1 MSIFGKTL
9 AGLLQEIGCHVEIAL
24 GGFDIDVA
32 EIRRESGQQT
42 LDIPAGTIP
51 RDDSMDCG
59 CVPNVVD
66 ARRATFAGG
75 ATDTCCSSYF
85 LKQRDHMWIRPSS
98 ARLCCKETGIIAQR
112 QWKLPPPLNMDGQ
125 LSCEFWSDRHKPC
138 LEKLCVANGENPLDD
153 IDIAQCQIEGFANAE
168 AASV

>member
-1 MSIFGKTL
+1 M
-9 AGLLQEIGCHVEIAL
+9 EIAL
-24 GGFDIDVA
+24 CGFDINVA
-32 EIRRESGQQT
+32 EIRRESWHQT
-42 LDIPAGTIP
+42 LDIPAGSIP

-59 CVPNVVD
+59 CVPYVVD

-75 ATDTCCSSYF
+75 ATDTCCSSDF

-98 ARLCCKETGIIAQR
+98 ARLCRKEAGIIAQR
-112 QWKLPPPLNMDGQ
+112 QWKLAPPLNMDGQ

-138 LEKLCVANGENPLDD
+138 LEKLCVANGENPLDG
-153 IDIAQCQIEGFANAE
+153 IDIGQCQIEGFADAE